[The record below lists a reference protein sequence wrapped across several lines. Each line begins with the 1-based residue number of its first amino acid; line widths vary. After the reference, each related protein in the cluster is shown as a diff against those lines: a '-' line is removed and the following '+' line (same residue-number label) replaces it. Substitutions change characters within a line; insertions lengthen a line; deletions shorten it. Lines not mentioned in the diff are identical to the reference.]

1 VIDDV
6 IHELSEE
13 QDVIIEFSEL
23 FNSDLLEFNLDKDS
37 LSSLA
42 SCIAMKLIFWF
53 MLQWINDAGNS
64 YCKIYDLEDGRRWYK
79 RIYYFANFGDPGDS
93 RKEPESDWIV
103 PIATEIEP
111 RVTSLKILVFIEEYH
126 KTVNLQAAY

>member
-1 VIDDV
+1 MIDDV

-42 SCIAMKLIFWF
+42 SCIAMKLIF
-53 MLQWINDAGNS
+53 
-64 YCKIYDLEDGRRWYK
+64 
-79 RIYYFANFGDPGDS
+79 
-93 RKEPESDWIV
+93 
-103 PIATEIEP
+103 
-111 RVTSLKILVFIEEYH
+111 
-126 KTVNLQAAY
+126 